1 MEIKK
6 GIGVSPGVVISTAI
20 VLDAEDLLIPKR
32 HVEDALIAR
41 EIDRFEHALKQS
53 TAELAQLRDSVTNLH
68 GKEIGGIFD
77 FHLGILHDK
86 AMIKQIIGEIK
97 SQQTTAEYAVSVVMR
112 RYAATFASMTDRY
125 FSERVKDIYDIERRV
140 LKNLIGQKHEDLGHL
155 TSDVVVI
162 AHDLLPSQT
171 AALNKLHVK
180 GFATDVGGRTSHTAI
195 VARAMGIPAVVGLG
209 NLTSEVS
216 GGDIVIIDG
225 ERGVVIVNPD
235 PDQLVEY
242 REHAAK
248 LVKLETELAT
258 LAFLQA
264 QTLDGQQISLQANI
278 ESPGDIFDAIGRG
291 AQGIGLYRTEFLYLT
306 LEREPTEEDHYTAYA
321 EALKNLSGRP
331 LVIRTLDLGADK
343 YTQAQLLNPERN
355 PFLGDRS
362 IRMCLHD
369 IPMFKRQL
377 RAIMRVSALGDVRIM
392 FPMICT
398 LMELRQARMILNDV
412 MEELEDD
419 GIAFNRSIP
428 IGMMI
433 EVPSAAIMADQFA
446 REVNFFSIGTNDLI
460 QYTLAV
466 DRTNERVAGL
476 FCPAHPSVLKLVRDT
491 IRAGQR
497 NSISVS
503 VCGEMA
509 GDRLYTLLLLG
520 LGLNIFSMNG
530 PDIPEV
536 KKIIRSTTLEHAK
549 QVARRV
555 MSFDSERQV
564 MHFFARGN
572 PQDHPRGVLSLLK
585 ISACQLSLVRR
596 PLLVRECAS
605 PDQRQQRTTDH

>member
-32 HVEDALIAR
+32 NVEPELAENEVKRFHEALAVSI
-41 EIDRFEHALKQS
+41 
-53 TAELAQLRDSVTNLH
+53 AELKKLRDDTTSKH

-86 AMIKQIIGEIK
+86 SILSQIDKEIRTK
-97 SQQTTAEYAVSVVMR
+97 HATAEYAVAQVCR
-112 RYAATFASMTDRY
+112 KYANTFAQMTDKY
-125 FSERVKDIYDIERRV
+125 LSERVKDIYDIERRI
-140 LKNLIGQKHEDLGHL
+140 LHTLIGQKREDLLHL
-155 TSDVVVI
+155 QRNVVVI

-171 AALNKLHVK
+171 AALDKVHVR

-216 GGDIVIIDG
+216 GGDTVIIDG
-225 ERGVVIVNPD
+225 TNGVVIVNPD
-235 PDQLVEY
+235 VDQLEEY
-242 REHAAK
+242 REFERRNVAAEIQ
-248 LVKLETELAT
+248 LSTLRDLPGETT
-258 LAFLQA
+258 
-264 QTLDGQQISLQANI
+264 DGHHVLLQANI
-278 ESPGDIFDAIGRG
+278 EFPGEIDDAVARG
-291 AQGIGLYRTEFLYLT
+291 AQGIGLYRTEFLYLSSDH
-306 LEREPTEEDHYTAYA
+306 EPTEEEHYVAYV
-321 EALKNLSGRP
+321 EALRRLNGKP

-343 YTQAQLLNPERN
+343 YTQAQMASPERN

-369 IPMFKRQL
+369 IPMFKKQL
-377 RAIMRVSALGDVRIM
+377 RAILRASLLGDVRIM

-398 LMELRQARMILNDV
+398 LMELRQARMVLRDV
-412 MEELEDD
+412 EEELEDE
-419 GIAFNRSIP
+419 GVEYRSDIP
-428 IGMMI
+428 IGMMV
-433 EVPSAAIMADQFA
+433 EVPSAALMANQFA
-446 REVNFFSIGTNDLI
+446 KEVNFFSIGTNDLI

-466 DRTNERVAGL
+466 DRTNEKVAGL
-476 FCPAHPSVLKLVRDT
+476 FCPAHPAVLALIRDV
-491 IRAGQR
+491 IRAGSR
-497 NSISVS
+497 NNISVS

-509 GDRLYTLLLLG
+509 GDPLYTLLLLG
-520 LGLNIFSMNG
+520 LGLNTFSMNG

-536 KKIIRSTTLEHAK
+536 KKIIRSTTMEHAR

-564 MHFFARGN
+564 MHFLREET
-572 PQDHPRGVLSLLK
+572 RK
-585 ISACQLSLVRR
+585 IIPEAF
-596 PLLVRECAS
+596 
-605 PDQRQQRTTDH
+605 

>member
-6 GIGVSPGVVISTAI
+6 GIGVSPGVVISTAV

-32 HVEDALIAR
+32 QIQVEQVPGEIERLDRAIAESMR
-41 EIDRFEHALKQS
+41 DLTR
-53 TAELAQLRDSVTNLH
+53 LRDSLTAKAGPEV
-68 GKEIGGIFD
+68 GGIFE
-77 FHLGILHDK
+77 FHLGVLRDK
-86 AMIKQIIGEIK
+86 SALRQITDEIRK
-97 SQQTTAEYAVSVVMR
+97 NQTTAEYALSTVMR
-112 RYAATFASMTDRY
+112 RYANSFLAMSDRY
-125 FSERVKDIYDIERRV
+125 LSERVKDVHDIERRV
-140 LKNLIGQKHEDLGHL
+140 LRNLIGQKHEDLLHL
-155 TSDVVVI
+155 TRDVVII

-171 AALNKLHVK
+171 AALDRTHVK

-216 GGDIVIIDG
+216 GGDTVIIDG
-225 ERGVVIVNPD
+225 TRGVVIINPD
-235 PDQLVEY
+235 EEQLE
-242 REHAAK
+242 EHRVAG
-248 LVKLETELAT
+248 LKLERLGSELAG
-258 LAFLQA
+258 LAPLPA
-264 QTLDGQQISLQANI
+264 QTRDGHVVSVQANI
-278 ESPGDIFDAIGRG
+278 EFPEDIDEALVHG
-291 AQGIGLYRTEFLYLT
+291 AEGIGLYRTEFLYLAS
-306 LEREPTEEDHYTAYA
+306 EKEPSEEDHYEAYSD
-321 EALKNLSGRP
+321 ALRRLGGRP

-343 YTQAQLLNPERN
+343 YTQAKAQNPERN

-377 RAIMRVSALGDVRIM
+377 RAIMRATLLGDVRIM

-398 LMELRQARMILNDV
+398 IMELRQARMVLNDV
-412 MEELEDD
+412 LEELEDE
-419 GIAFNRSIP
+419 GIGFRRDIP
-428 IGMMI
+428 IGMMV
-433 EVPSAAIMADQFA
+433 EVPAAVIQADQFA
-446 REVNFFSIGTNDLI
+446 KEVNFFSVGTNDLI

-466 DRTNERVAGL
+466 DRTNEKVAGL
-476 FCPAHPSVLKLVRDT
+476 FCPANPAVLKLVRDT
-491 IRAGQR
+491 IRAAAR

-509 GDRLYTLLLLG
+509 GDPLYTLLLLG

-536 KKIIRSTTLEHAK
+536 KKIIRSTTMEHAR

-564 MHFFARGN
+564 MHFLREET
-572 PQDHPRGVLSLLK
+572 RK
-585 ISACQLSLVRR
+585 IIPEAF
-596 PLLVRECAS
+596 
-605 PDQRQQRTTDH
+605 